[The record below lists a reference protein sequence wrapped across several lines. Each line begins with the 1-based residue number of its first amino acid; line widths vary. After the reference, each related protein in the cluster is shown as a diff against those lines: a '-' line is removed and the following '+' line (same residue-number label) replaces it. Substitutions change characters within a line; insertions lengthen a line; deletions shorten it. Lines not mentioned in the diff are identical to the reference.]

1 MSTYEIL
8 LFVHLVFVAL
18 LIGGEGVA
26 TATGIGMSRTS
37 DTKTIE
43 MLARLSSKAEYL
55 ALIPG
60 ALGAVVFGTWLVDEA
75 GFEFEQGWLTA
86 SYVIWAVATA
96 IGVFV
101 LGPHARRVARQ
112 AAELRL
118 NGVDESEEL
127 HAEASKPLIAM
138 LGMLQLVFILVL
150 LWLMTAKPGL

>member
-1 MSTYEIL
+1 VTKYETL
-8 LFVHLVFVAL
+8 LFLHLVSVAL

-43 MLARLSSKAEYL
+43 MLARLSSKAEYF

-60 ALGAVVFGTWLVDEA
+60 AFGAIIFGTWLVDEV
-75 GFEFEQGWLTA
+75 GFDFDQTWLTA
-86 SYVIWAVATA
+86 SYVVWAIAVVVGTA
-96 IGVFV
+96 V
-101 LGPHARRVARQ
+101 LGPHGRRVARQ

-118 NGVDESEEL
+118 NGVAESEEL
-127 HAEASKPLIAM
+127 RAEASKPLIAM
-138 LGMLQLVFILVL
+138 LGMLQLVFILSL